1 MSLAKF
7 DESKVRWYTL
17 DGIDDVWLNVLEV
30 DEKNGI
36 VDILYKFS
44 ANKQIVLHRHKAPY
58 RTFVIQGELRIYK
71 ANGDLKEIR
80 PTGSYVSKPAS
91 DEPHREGGGD
101 QDVIA
106 IFSNRDVDDVVYE
119 VLDDNLNALPRLVS
133 RNSGS
138 FLRPIHAET

>member
-1 MSLAKF
+1 MSLIKF
-7 DESKVRWYTL
+7 DESSIRWYTL

-30 DEKNGI
+30 DEKNRI

-58 RTFVIQGELRIYK
+58 RTFVVQGELRIYK

-80 PTGSYVSKPAS
+80 PVGSYVSKPAS

-106 IFSNRDVDDVVYE
+106 LFSNRDVDGVIYE
-119 VLDDNLNALPRLVS
+119 VLDDNLNPIATLGLKEFKELLEAHPR
-133 RNSGS
+133 
-138 FLRPIHAET
+138 

>member
-1 MSLAKF
+1 MSLIKF
-7 DESKVRWYTL
+7 DESNVRWYTL

-30 DEKNGI
+30 DEKNRI

-44 ANKQIVLHRHKAPY
+44 ANKQIMLHRHKAPY
-58 RTFVIQGELRIYK
+58 RTFIIQGELRIYK

-80 PTGSYVSKPAS
+80 PVGSYVSKPAS

-106 IFSNRDVDDVVYE
+106 LFSNRDVDGVIYE
-119 VLDDNLNALPRLVS
+119 VLDDNLNPIATLGLKEFKELLEAHPR
-133 RNSGS
+133 
-138 FLRPIHAET
+138 